1 MLQAR
6 HLQAELAQL
15 KHVVTVIMYLP
26 AVSKSHL
33 KKKKKKKKLGILHI
47 NAMLWFARSENK
59 HYRSQP
65 SRAEKIQ
72 PTLASR
78 PTTSIAIWSWSWSF
92 LLVKKTL
99 LITGT
104 CIAVSLACRHP
115 LSSPKWPSW
124 TQYCHHWGLS
134 VCARFGDLE
143 FFLTCTTWWFGVHGF
158 CKPVFQPQAIL
169 NSVLRP
175 PLLLSL
181 CTTWWFGVHG
191 LCQPI

>member
-1 MLQAR
+1 MPCFDLQDQR
-6 HLQAELAQL
+6 TSTTGHNHPGLRKYSQHLPHNQL
-15 KHVVTVIMYLP
+15 HPLQFG
-26 AVSKSHL
+26 L
-33 KKKKKKKKLGILHI
+33 
-47 NAMLWFARSENK
+47 
-59 HYRSQP
+59 
-65 SRAEKIQ
+65 
-72 PTLASR
+72 
-78 PTTSIAIWSWSWSF
+78 WSWSWSF

-99 LITGT
+99 LITDT
-104 CIAVSLACRHP
+104 CTAVNLACRHP